1 MIMQMQSYSKQII
14 WVIKNNPIK
23 DIAVRRNIPY
33 GYIGDVTALE
43 LVEKSVFEELERLGC
58 SL

>member
-1 MIMQMQSYSKQII
+1 MSK
-14 WVIKNNPIK
+14 
-23 DIAVRRNIPY
+23 Y
-33 GYIGDVTALE
+33 GDENVTALE